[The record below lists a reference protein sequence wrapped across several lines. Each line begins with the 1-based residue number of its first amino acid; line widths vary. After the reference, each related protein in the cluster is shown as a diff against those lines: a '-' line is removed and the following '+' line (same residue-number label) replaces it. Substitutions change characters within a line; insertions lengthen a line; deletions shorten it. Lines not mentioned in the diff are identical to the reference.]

1 MQLPV
6 TTQGEYTFGM
16 QKRRGCLV
24 QVVVGLAF
32 GLAVIY
38 GAMLLTSPW
47 SLHIGGRL
55 TPLLTWQ
62 GTGKLITK
70 GGAEYPI
77 YLYLFPSPHFSRLRL
92 NGLRPTGGLQGEA
105 RLCTAPGVSERLKL
119 SGTIYGGWSSTENSV
134 MAFRL
139 NEIKSF
145 DVGQK
150 QGYFDLSGRW
160 QGQELVMDEHG
171 AYAGQFRSGL
181 RIENASVKLN
191 WGSYSD
197 FKAACAN
204 ATKLPAR

>member
-1 MQLPV
+1 
-6 TTQGEYTFGM
+6 M

-24 QVVVGLAF
+24 QTGLALVF
-32 GLAVIY
+32 GLGVIY
-38 GAMLLTSPW
+38 AVMLVTSPW
-47 SLHIGGRL
+47 SLHIGGRF

-92 NGLRPTGGLQGEA
+92 NSLRPTGGLQGEA

-139 NEIKSF
+139 LEAKIF

-150 QGYFDLSGRW
+150 QGYFDLMGRW
-160 QGQELVMDEHG
+160 QGQELVMEDR
-171 AYAGQFRSGL
+171 ATYARQFRSGL
-181 RIENASVKLN
+181 RIENASVRLN

-197 FKAACAN
+197 FKALCAN
-204 ATKLPAR
+204 ATNLPAR